1 MTGGPLPRHGPGDA
15 RPAQAPEHRPPAG
28 PERAHPGDARPAETP
43 EHRPEGAGAPLGA
56 DETHGQSA
64 SLPAETPA
72 ETPAGGAR
80 GRGEPI
86 RRAGEHALL
95 VETGSLEVS
104 HRLDALLR
112 EGRPAGV
119 VEIVPGPATV
129 LVVAPG
135 ADLSRLRS
143 RLSLLLG
150 TAREAGAGSPAARR
164 TVTVPV
170 VYDGADLDDVAA
182 LSGLSAGEVV
192 ERHTRRELVVGW
204 LGFAPGFAYLTGLD
218 PVLHV
223 PRLPTPRTSV
233 PAGSVAIA
241 GPYSAVYPSASP
253 GGWRLLG
260 RSLMAVWDVSADPP
274 AVLTPGTRVRF
285 QAVTG
290 P

>member
-1 MTGGPLPRHGPGDA
+1 MTS
-15 RPAQAPEHRPPAG
+15 PEHPV
-28 PERAHPGDARPAETP
+28 
-43 EHRPEGAGAPLGA
+43 
-56 DETHGQSA
+56 
-64 SLPAETPA
+64 
-72 ETPAGGAR
+72 
-80 GRGEPI
+80 I
-86 RRAGEHALL
+86 RRAGEDALL

-112 EGRPAGV
+112 AERPAEV

-129 LVVAPG
+129 LVTAPG
-135 ADLSRLRS
+135 ADLSGLRS
-143 RLSLLLG
+143 RLSGLLG
-150 TAREAGAGSPAARR
+150 TARAAGAGSAAPGR
-164 TVTVPV
+164 TVTIPV

-182 LSGLSAGEVV
+182 LSGLPAEEVV
-192 ERHTRRELVVGW
+192 RRHTGRELVVGW
-204 LGFAPGFAYLTGLD
+204 LGFAPGFAYLVGLD

-223 PRLPTPRTSV
+223 SRLPTPRTSV
-233 PAGSVAIA
+233 PAGAVAIA

-260 RSLMAVWDVSADPP
+260 RSLMTVWDVTADPP